1 MSRHLPKSARH
12 LAVDILNRIDREGAF
27 AEPLLDAVLSKG
39 ILEHPEDRHLL
50 TQIVYGTLRMRGTLD
65 WVIGQFRPGGVA
77 TLQTALRNILR
88 TALYQLS
95 FMDRLPDYAIVDE
108 AVRITKKLTPAGA
121 GLVNAILREVQRR
134 GVAWPD
140 PASEADPPSAIV
152 ILHSH
157 PLWLVRRWWS
167 VLGPEET
174 VALCRANNDVPP
186 LTVRT
191 NTLKMDRKA
200 VLADL
205 EREGLSARPT
215 TYSPHGMII
224 EPPGRPL
231 RDQPAW
237 RMGLLDIQDEAS
249 QLIPLLVDPRPGEKI
264 LDVCAGTGGKA
275 CHLAALMNNRGWVLA
290 MDHHDRKIREL
301 QGRARRLG
309 AAIIEGR
316 VADALR
322 PQDDSLNGLFDRVLL
337 DAPCSGLGTIRRKP
351 EIRWRMKEEDLPGMA
366 RLQKDL
372 LRSAAVFV
380 RPGGFLV
387 YSVCSVMPEE
397 NEAVVQGFLS
407 SRREFSCIGLPDM
420 IRGDFPEGGR
430 FFKAMP
436 HRHGMDGFFAAVL
449 KRS

>member
-1 MSRHLPKSARH
+1 
-12 LAVDILNRIDREGAF
+12 
-27 AEPLLDAVLSKG
+27 
-39 ILEHPEDRHLL
+39 
-50 TQIVYGTLRMRGTLD
+50 
-65 WVIGQFRPGGVA
+65 
-77 TLQTALRNILR
+77 
-88 TALYQLS
+88 
-95 FMDRLPDYAIVDE
+95 
-108 AVRITKKLTPAGA
+108 
-121 GLVNAILREVQRR
+121 
-134 GVAWPD
+134 
-140 PASEADPPSAIV
+140 
-152 ILHSH
+152 
-157 PLWLVRRWWS
+157 
-167 VLGPEET
+167 
-174 VALCRANNDVPP
+174 
-186 LTVRT
+186 
-191 NTLKMDRKA
+191 
-200 VLADL
+200 
-205 EREGLSARPT
+205 
-215 TYSPHGMII
+215 
-224 EPPGRPL
+224 
-231 RDQPAW
+231 
-237 RMGLLDIQDEAS
+237 
-249 QLIPLLVDPRPGEKI
+249 
-264 LDVCAGTGGKA
+264 
-275 CHLAALMNNRGWVLA
+275 
-290 MDHHDRKIREL
+290 
-301 QGRARRLG
+301 
-309 AAIIEGR
+309 